1 MKTWLKNILYFGVI
15 PSIIAKILFELYLVL
30 GFGRDFFH
38 CSYFVDNDSC
48 SFISWL
54 FNIGDAIVM
63 VPVFIIGIIIGG
75 IYYKRK
81 IQRKNRYLWFWF
93 YSYTR

>member
-1 MKTWLKNILYFGVI
+1 MKTWLKKLLYFGII

-38 CSYFVDNDSC
+38 CSYFVDNGSC
-48 SFISWL
+48 SFVAWL

-63 VPVFIIGIIIGG
+63 APVFIIGIIIGT
-75 IYYKRK
+75 IYYKIK
-81 IQRKNRYLWFWF
+81 SKKQIK
-93 YSYTR
+93 